1 MKTQNAKKIISIV
14 VVALV
19 LAVTIATIVLA
30 LVPTKLYNPI
40 TKDKLQSVT
49 IYRDELSNVYL
60 YNFEGQESKTAVC
73 NELIGLHEKSLQDNT
88 LSSLFQRATSYKASV
103 NKESIANTL
112 ESKIDVAGVLALIFT
127 FSEDQELVFN
137 GEVYKDT
144 TLVSSTPVKY
154 RKLMMIINNT
164 ESYEETVVYLTD
176 SSNRSNYNIK
186 FLAHQSE
193 LYDHIKNINLSQI
206 KG

>member
-73 NELIGLHEKSLQDNT
+73 NELIALHEKSLQDNT

-137 GEVYKDT
+137 GEVYKDS

>member
-73 NELIGLHEKSLQDNT
+73 NELIALHEKSLQDNT

-112 ESKIDVAGVLALIFT
+112 ESKIDVAGVLSLIFT